1 MTIFSL
7 RETPY
12 VEINITDAYILR
24 FYKQDNGSYICT
36 LADWMLPDL
45 KEITDRYNR
54 KIKLFE
60 GK

>member
-24 FYKQDNGSYICT
+24 FYKQADNSYICT